1 MRSMVSKKTD
11 TSSYRTAKLR
21 CSELKLERQLDRARA
36 ANLVERVEAAIGAA
50 RADAA
55 RQLLG
60 RVAE

>member
-1 MRSMVSKKTD
+1 MVSEKAD

-36 ANLVERVEAAIGAA
+36 ANLVERAETAIGAA
-50 RADAA
+50 RTEAA
-55 RQLLG
+55 CQRLG